1 MKDPLAPQELADL
14 VQASEVWNILE
25 CGICGKPD
33 REDFCMRR
41 VHERDFACKYCKS
54 PGLGMYTFSEPR
66 RSRHAIPAMIRA
78 GHLNRYEA
86 FA

>member
-1 MKDPLAPQELADL
+1 VSDPIPLQEIANL
-14 VQASEVWNILE
+14 VEASEIWNILE

-41 VHERDFACKYCKS
+41 VKERDFACKHCKN
-54 PGLGMYTFSEPR
+54 PGLGLLTFNEPR
-66 RSRHAIPAMIRA
+66 RSRHAIPTMIRA
-78 GHLNRYEA
+78 GHFNRYEA